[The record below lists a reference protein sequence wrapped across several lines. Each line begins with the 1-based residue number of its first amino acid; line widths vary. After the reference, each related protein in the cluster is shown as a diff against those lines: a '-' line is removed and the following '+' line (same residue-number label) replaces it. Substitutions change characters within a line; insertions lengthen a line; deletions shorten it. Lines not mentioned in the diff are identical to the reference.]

1 MRIRARPRRAPHAPG
16 KKKVKHSH
24 KKTLYSLQLESNI
37 DDGSYQAD
45 RPQVHRRQGP
55 PQTGK
60 NECIARRPGEGGGRF
75 GRARYRVAGRAVAE
89 FGSAGTTDKRKRSV
103 APRFPLLADH
113 VFFCLGSVPPPG
125 VCDRALASLGI
136 LLGLGLNG

>member
-113 VFFCLGSVPPPG
+113 VVASGFCF
-125 VCDRALASLGI
+125 A
-136 LLGLGLNG
+136 LGLCRRLACVIARWLP